1 MQLATSQIIIP
12 FSFKNRV
19 CTFLPLMYDNEVY
32 SFEDL
37 MYEINEAKSKVISI
51 QAQIKELIVATPKD
65 LFTENEEG
73 TVKDQIDYK
82 SEELFSNLWSVQA
95 KFEQLTQV
103 KTILDEIS
111 ERSEISCEEAFNS
124 LFREEFAENRMEYRY
139 YKGSDTY
146 DIQNMS
152 VFDRNVSD
160 IKARALDNSD
170 QSNLNYKDRLIGD
183 QKYKFFIEIQD
194 SENHFTK
201 FIDSEGRLFFD
212 SKEDAERVV
221 INNVFCLSVNQFL
234 DLSWIKNHCE
244 MFVGIDNDSFF
255 DLVLKNKE
263 DFCKR
268 FIKEL
273 YYDSDVRFHGKRQD
287 PHPFILKVQDR
298 LLNLIDRFKEMD
310 QTDYNEL
317 FNEYAKKFLN
327 EKEKKQPEIEVI
339 NNFAASEIVEKFDK
353 IADYE
358 FLNIFVKICLKLSVK
373 DLYRIVEV
381 RSEF

>member
-1 MQLATSQIIIP
+1 MELSSSQIIIP

-19 CTFLPLMYDNEVY
+19 CTFLPLLSNNEVY

-37 MYEINEAKSKVISI
+37 NYEINEAKSKVVSI
-51 QAQIKELIVATPKD
+51 QSQIKELIVATPKD
-65 LFTENEEG
+65 LFTDNEEG
-73 TVKDQIDYK
+73 TVKDQVDGK

-111 ERSEISCEEAFNS
+111 GSCGISCKEAFES
-124 LFREEFAENRMEYRY
+124 LFREEFADNNIEYRY
-139 YKGSDTY
+139 YKGSNTY

-170 QSNLNYKDRLIGD
+170 QSNLNYKDRLTGD
-183 QKYKFFIEIQD
+183 QKCKFFIEIQD

-201 FIDSEGRLFFD
+201 FVDSEGRLFFD

-221 INNVFCLSVNQFL
+221 INNVFCLSTSQFL
-234 DLSWIKNHCE
+234 DFGWIKNNCE

-263 DFCKR
+263 EFCKM
-268 FIKEL
+268 FIKSL
-273 YYDSDVRFHGKRQD
+273 YSDSEVRFHRGKQD

-298 LLNLIDRFKEMD
+298 LLNLIDRIKGMT
-310 QTDYNEL
+310 QTEYNSL
-317 FNEYAKKFLN
+317 FNDYAIKIL
-327 EKEKKQPEIEVI
+327 KEKTDDHVEVQVIES
-339 NNFAASEIVEKFDK
+339 FDCLEIVERLGEMP
-353 IADYE
+353 DYE
-358 FLNIFVKICLKLSVK
+358 FLNTFVKICLKLSVK
-373 DLYRIVEV
+373 DLYRVVEV
-381 RSEF
+381 R

>member
-1 MQLATSQIIIP
+1 MELSSSQIIIP

-19 CTFLPLMYDNEVY
+19 CTFLPLLSNNEVY

-37 MYEINEAKSKVISI
+37 MYEINESKSKVVSI

-73 TVKDQIDYK
+73 TVKDQVDDK
-82 SEELFSNLWSVQA
+82 SEELFSNLWSTQA

-111 ERSEISCEEAFNS
+111 GSCGISCKEAFES
-124 LFREEFAENRMEYRY
+124 LFREEFADNNIEYRY

-146 DIQNMS
+146 DIRNMS

-183 QKYKFFIEIQD
+183 QKNKFFIEIQD

-201 FIDSEGRLFFD
+201 FVDSEGRLFFD

-221 INNVFCLSVNQFL
+221 ISNVFCLSTSQFL
-234 DLSWIKNHCE
+234 DFGWIKNHCE

-255 DLVLKNKE
+255 DLILKNKE
-263 DFCKR
+263 EFCKM
-268 FIKEL
+268 FIERL
-273 YYDSDVRFHGKRQD
+273 YPESDVRFHGGEQD
-287 PHPFILKVQDR
+287 PHPFILKIQDR
-298 LLNLIDRFKEMD
+298 LLNLIDRFKGMARSE
-310 QTDYNEL
+310 YNSL
-317 FNEYAKKFLN
+317 FNAYVSKILN
-327 EKEKKQPEIEVI
+327 EKPDDHPEIKVI
-339 NNFAASEIVEKFDK
+339 DNFVVSEIVERLGKMS
-353 IADYE
+353 DYE
-358 FLNIFVKICLKLSVK
+358 FLNTFVKICLKLSVK

-381 RSEF
+381 R